1 MFNVAKDMGETRDL
15 TKTRP
20 DKVKSMVRKL
30 DAYLN
35 KVGAWTMKEVYET
48 RLEEL
53 DDWIH
58 HLKAEASKYE
68 TVLKENP
75 KDKDAQTRLRKAESQ
90 IKDKLK
96 SRTNMLENQASS
108 NWL

>member
-1 MFNVAKDMGETRDL
+1 ME
-15 TKTRP
+15 
-20 DKVKSMVRKL
+20 
-30 DAYLN
+30 
-35 KVGAWTMKEVYET
+35 EVYET

-53 DDWIH
+53 DGWINQY
-58 HLKAEASKYE
+58 KAEVSKYKK
-68 TVLKENP
+68 VLKENP
-75 KDKDAQTRLRKAESQ
+75 EDKDAKERLRKAEIQ

>member
-1 MFNVAKDMGETRDL
+1 ME
-15 TKTRP
+15 
-20 DKVKSMVRKL
+20 
-30 DAYLN
+30 
-35 KVGAWTMKEVYET
+35 EVYET

-53 DDWIH
+53 DGWINQYE
-58 HLKAEASKYE
+58 AEVSKYK

-75 KDKDAQTRLRKAESQ
+75 EDKDAKERLRKAESQ

>member
-1 MFNVAKDMGETRDL
+1 ME
-15 TKTRP
+15 
-20 DKVKSMVRKL
+20 
-30 DAYLN
+30 
-35 KVGAWTMKEVYET
+35 EVYET

-53 DDWIH
+53 DGWIDH
-58 HLKAEASKYE
+58 HKAEASKYK

-75 KDKDAQTRLRKAESQ
+75 EDKDALERLKRAEGQ

-96 SRTNMLENQASS
+96 SRADMLTNQASS

>member
-1 MFNVAKDMGETRDL
+1 
-15 TKTRP
+15 
-20 DKVKSMVRKL
+20 MVRKL
-30 DAYLN
+30 DAYLK
-35 KVGAWTMKEVYET
+35 KVGAWTMEEVYAT

-53 DDWIH
+53 DGWINLH
-58 HLKAEASKYE
+58 KSEVSKYKS
-68 TVLKENP
+68 VLKVNP
-75 KDKDAQTRLRKAESQ
+75 EDKDAQERVRKAENQ

>member
-1 MFNVAKDMGETRDL
+1 ME
-15 TKTRP
+15 
-20 DKVKSMVRKL
+20 
-30 DAYLN
+30 
-35 KVGAWTMKEVYET
+35 EVYET

-53 DDWIH
+53 DGWINQY
-58 HLKAEASKYE
+58 KAEVSKYK

-75 KDKDAQTRLRKAESQ
+75 EDKDAKERLRKAESQ

>member
-1 MFNVAKDMGETRDL
+1 ME
-15 TKTRP
+15 
-20 DKVKSMVRKL
+20 
-30 DAYLN
+30 
-35 KVGAWTMKEVYET
+35 EVYET

-53 DDWIH
+53 NGWINQY
-58 HLKAEASKYE
+58 KAEASKYK

-75 KDKDAQTRLRKAESQ
+75 KDEDVQERLRKAESQ